1 VLILEEKI
9 HVREILVEVYIRLIK
24 TFLDLLLLELQ
35 ATGMVAL
42 NLDILGISF

>member
-35 ATGMVAL
+35 GKWHLMQL
-42 NLDILGISF
+42 SFLLFI